1 MTGSSDLSVW
11 LKQRCGLGSSR
22 LNHQD
27 GGRLELGSRRREW
40 IERKKEMHGLGGL
53 PARLGFNR

>member
-1 MTGSSDLSVW
+1 MTGSSGLSVW
-11 LKQRCGLGSSR
+11 LKQWCGLGSIR

-27 GGRLELGSRRREW
+27 GGRLKLGSRGRERM
-40 IERKKEMHGLGGL
+40 ESKKEMHGLGGL